1 MCNVHFHRKKNKKK
15 TNKKTNANTNVLN
28 ATIEY
33 ALTKRF
39 EEAPSSME
47 TGKFQTRL

>member
-1 MCNVHFHRKKNKKK
+1 MFISIEKK
-15 TNKKTNANTNVLN
+15 TKTKNKKTNANTNVLD

>member
-1 MCNVHFHRKKNKKK
+1 MFISIEKKTKKK
-15 TNKKTNANTNVLN
+15 NKKTNANTNVLN

-47 TGKFQTRL
+47 TGKFQKRL

>member
-1 MCNVHFHRKKNKKK
+1 MFISIEKKTKKK
-15 TNKKTNANTNVLN
+15 NKKTNANTNVLN

>member
-1 MCNVHFHRKKNKKK
+1 MFISIEKETKK

-28 ATIEY
+28 ATIKY